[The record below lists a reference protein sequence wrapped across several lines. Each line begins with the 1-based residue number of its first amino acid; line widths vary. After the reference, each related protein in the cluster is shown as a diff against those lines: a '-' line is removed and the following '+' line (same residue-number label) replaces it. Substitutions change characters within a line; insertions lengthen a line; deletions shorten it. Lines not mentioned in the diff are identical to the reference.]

1 MRHRALGVRLST
13 LECPFSLPQY
23 SATGTWIVESIGDVD
38 DNAANRTNIDASD
51 FAAAGIPQPTFEV
64 ASP

>member
-1 MRHRALGVRLST
+1 